1 MATAPQ
7 YGTTPQPWWRVP
19 ARDWPPPC
27 PPPPAPTAPSRSPGC
42 CTPRSGWS
50 SFESVVEAAFVV
62 GRDDWGA
69 IGKALILLAFVA
81 KVVFA
86 HLARRLSAGGAMG
99 LLVFEWMG
107 ILVAL
112 GADWSMALRIA
123 LVATVVAVH
132 VLVLS
137 SLHAFPTPEL
147 PRPMTSPTPAP
158 QGLAYPTRTKVIV
171 VVVLAIVVA
180 AIVLAYLPPSSPRA
194 PARRSAGPMASRAPS
209 SGTRAA
215 SRP

>member
-1 MATAPQ
+1 VEGPGARLAPEM
-7 YGTTPQPWWRVP
+7 PAP
-19 ARDWPPPC
+19 ARSDRTVAVPWMLH
-27 PPPPAPTAPSRSPGC
+27 AAF
-42 CTPRSGWS
+42 WLVL
-50 SFESVVEAAFVV
+50 FESVVEGAFVV

-99 LLVFEWMG
+99 LLVFEWVG
-107 ILVAL
+107 ILIAL
-112 GADWSMALRIA
+112 GADWSLALRIA

-147 PRPMTSPTPAP
+147 PRP
-158 QGLAYPTRTKVIV
+158 
-171 VVVLAIVVA
+171 
-180 AIVLAYLPPSSPRA
+180 
-194 PARRSAGPMASRAPS
+194 
-209 SGTRAA
+209 
-215 SRP
+215 